1 MHPCELSE
9 DLLLADCRV
18 ERLRGRGP
26 GGQHRNKV
34 ETGIRLT
41 HRPTGTVATAL
52 ERRQLEQNRAR
63 AVHRLRVA
71 LAVGVRTPG
80 GRAGGPSARWRGRV
94 GGGRIAV
101 NPAHD
106 DFPPLLAE
114 AMDAVTAAGS
124 GDVAAA
130 AAGLGVST
138 SQLVKL
144 LKLEPAALERVNQD
158 RAAAGRPRL
167 R

>member
-1 MHPCELSE
+1 MHPAELPDAE
-9 DLLLADCRV
+9 LLADCRLD
-18 ERLRGRGP
+18 RLRGRGP

-41 HRPTGTVATAL
+41 HGPTGTVATAL
-52 ERRQLEQNRAR
+52 ERRSLEQNRAR

-71 LAVGVRTPG
+71 LAVGCRTP
-80 GRAGGPSARWRGRV
+80 REGGPSERWRSRAR
-94 GGGRIAV
+94 GGRIAV
-101 NPAHD
+101 NPSHA

-114 AMDAVTAAGS
+114 ALDAVAGA
-124 GDVAAA
+124 GGEVAAA
-130 AAGLGVST
+130 AARLGVST

-144 LKLEPAALERVNQD
+144 LKLEPAALGRVNAD
-158 RAAAGRPRL
+158 RASAGRPPL